1 MDAGESLLTQLNK
14 LRGSDTIIVGIGNTL
29 KADDAAGSLVC
40 KKLHQAKSSAEPID
54 TGTVPEN
61 YIQPIIKK
69 KPRNLIVIDA
79 IDFGGSP
86 GQIKIFRPE
95 QLSSLIISTHTLS
108 PRVFID
114 MIRAELDIDVYFI
127 GIQPVQTTLGQ
138 PVSAEVS
145 RAVQQLSDALLKIFP
160 PAKNA

>member
-1 MDAGESLLTQLNK
+1 MDAGESPLTHLNK
-14 LRGSDTIIVGIGNTL
+14 LRGSDTVIVGIGNTL
-29 KADDAAGSLVC
+29 KADDAAGPLVC
-40 KKLHQAKSSAEPID
+40 KKLRQAKSSAEPID

-69 KPRNLIVIDA
+69 KPHNLVVIDA

-95 QLSSLIISTHTLS
+95 QLSSIVISTHTLS

-127 GIQPVQTTLGQ
+127 GIQPVQTALGQ
-138 PVSAEVS
+138 PISEQVSL
-145 RAVQQLSDALLKIFP
+145 AVQQLSEGLIELFP
-160 PAKNA
+160 PPE

>member
-1 MDAGESLLTQLNK
+1 MAVDELLLTQLNK
-14 LRGSDTIIVGIGNTL
+14 LRGPDTVIVGIGNTL
-29 KADDAAGSLVC
+29 KADDAAGPLVC
-40 KKLHQAKSSAEPID
+40 QKLRQANSSAELID
-54 TGTVPEN
+54 TGTAPEN

-69 KPRNLIVIDA
+69 KPRNLIIIDA

-95 QLSSLIISTHTLS
+95 QLSSLVISTHALS

-114 MIRAELDIDVYFI
+114 MIRAELDIDVHFI
-127 GIQPVQTTLGQ
+127 GIQPAQTTLGQ
-138 PVSAEVS
+138 PVSTEVS
-145 RAVQQLSDALLKIFP
+145 RAVQQLSDILLKLFP